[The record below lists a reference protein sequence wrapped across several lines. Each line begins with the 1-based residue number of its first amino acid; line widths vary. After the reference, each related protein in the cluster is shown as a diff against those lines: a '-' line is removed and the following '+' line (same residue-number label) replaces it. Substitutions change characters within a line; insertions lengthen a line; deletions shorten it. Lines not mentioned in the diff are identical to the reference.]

1 MASIYSLLFL
11 SLLQLHCT
19 LSTGNNH
26 IIHRK
31 SLEIISGSG
40 VGGIPPPLPSPQP
53 KPEECPPPCPPRP
66 LPPQPEEC
74 PPPPP
79 PPCPPPRPPPPQP
92 EECPPP
98 PPPPCPP
105 PPQPK
110 PEECPPPPPLPPS
123 PPPPPPPSPPPTPSP
138 KTPPLPPPESI
149 HSPPKAPP
157 LSPSEPSRSPP
168 KPPKSPPPPQLTFA
182 SPLLKKV
189 YPVLQAFKKLVE
201 VDSKNILASWN
212 GSDICGKYRGLECAT
227 FPGTKYQAVASV
239 QFNGFNF
246 SGKNL
251 RLDNFL
257 DKLDTVTIF
266 HANSNNFLGSV
277 PKVSNLKYLFELDL
291 SNNKLT
297 GEFPASVLKATNL
310 TFLDL
315 RFNTF
320 SGSVPRQVFN
330 LDLDVLFINNNNLVQ
345 KLPHN
350 LGSIT
355 ALYLTFANN
364 RPTQPESLLI
374 SSSLRFAPVCLSF
387 FSSPFCS
394 VLWAELW
401 LGLSRVAPGK
411 FRSVARGSCS
421 GDSARRFRCCW
432 RVVFVDVS
440 LLQLRSGLRRG
451 EESGLSFFLLLGVS
465 HGREDRTWLKR
476 GDRCLLSL
484 SCRFEGMSSM
494 ASPSSVVAVA
504 LSLMSPSSWAVST
517 MASTPVCS
525 RRSAAVTGGR
535 FSVSGTRRRVEAS
548 VCHLHL
554 LLDDGDLFEL
564 CSGAGFGWCLFA
576 TRLSYSFGCLDKME
590 QLNLARNKFFGTIPE
605 IVCEISSLKNLSLS
619 YNFFTQ
625 VGPKCRNLIKRNI
638 LDVRMNCILDLP
650 NQKTPLECAN
660 FFMRKHTCPNSK
672 SMFRIPCGK
681 NPNRIRL
688 DQEQLKDEQAQT
700 SSPVSYWALN
710 PDRIQNR

>member
-364 RPTQPESLLI
+364 RFTGPIPASIGNIKYLQEVLFLNNQLTG
-374 SSSLRFAPVCLSF
+374 CL
-387 FSSPFCS
+387 PYQI
-394 VLWAELW
+394 
-401 LGLSRVAPGK
+401 GK
-411 FRSVARGSCS
+411 LNRAT
-421 GDSARRFRCCW
+421 
-432 RVVFVDVS
+432 VFDVEYNN
-440 LLQLRSGLRRG
+440 L
-451 EESGLSFFLLLGVS
+451 
-465 HGREDRTWLKR
+465 
-476 GDRCLLSL
+476 
-484 SCRFEGMSSM
+484 
-494 ASPSSVVAVA
+494 
-504 LSLMSPSSWAVST
+504 
-517 MASTPVCS
+517 
-525 RRSAAVTGGR
+525 TGPIP
-535 FSVSGTRRRVEAS
+535 
-548 VCHLHL
+548 
-554 LLDDGDLFEL
+554 
-564 CSGAGFGWCLFA
+564 
-576 TRLSYSFGCLDKME
+576 YSFGCLDKME

>member
-11 SLLQLHCT
+11 SLLQLQCT

-66 LPPQPEEC
+66 PPPQPEECPPPPPPPCPPPRPPPPQPEECPPPPPPPCPPPRPPTPQPEEC

-157 LSPSEPSRSPP
+157 LPPSEPSRSPP

-182 SPLLKKV
+182 GPLLKKV

-201 VDSKNILASWN
+201 VDPKNILASWN
-212 GSDICGKYRGLECAT
+212 GSDICGKYRGLECAM

-345 KLPHN
+345 KLPLN

-364 RPTQPESLLI
+364 RFTGPIPASIGNIKYLQEVLFLNNQLTG
-374 SSSLRFAPVCLSF
+374 CL
-387 FSSPFCS
+387 PYQI
-394 VLWAELW
+394 
-401 LGLSRVAPGK
+401 GK
-411 FRSVARGSCS
+411 LNRAT
-421 GDSARRFRCCW
+421 
-432 RVVFVDVS
+432 VFDVGYNN
-440 LLQLRSGLRRG
+440 L
-451 EESGLSFFLLLGVS
+451 
-465 HGREDRTWLKR
+465 
-476 GDRCLLSL
+476 
-484 SCRFEGMSSM
+484 
-494 ASPSSVVAVA
+494 
-504 LSLMSPSSWAVST
+504 
-517 MASTPVCS
+517 
-525 RRSAAVTGGR
+525 TGPIP
-535 FSVSGTRRRVEAS
+535 
-548 VCHLHL
+548 
-554 LLDDGDLFEL
+554 
-564 CSGAGFGWCLFA
+564 
-576 TRLSYSFGCLDKME
+576 YSFGCLDKME
-590 QLNLARNKFFGTIPE
+590 QFNLARNKFFGTIPE

-681 NPNRIRL
+681 NPNRVRL
-688 DQEQLKDEQAQT
+688 DQEQLEDEQAQA

>member
-1 MASIYSLLFL
+1 MASISLLLLFL

-31 SLEIISGSG
+31 SLEIISGRG
-40 VGGIPPPLPSPQP
+40 V
-53 KPEECPPPCPPRP
+53 
-66 LPPQPEEC
+66 EC
-74 PPPPP
+74 PPPP
-79 PPCPPPRPPPPQP
+79 
-92 EECPPP
+92 
-98 PPPPCPP
+98 PP

-110 PEECPPPPPLPPS
+110 PEECPPPPPPPPQPQPEEC
-123 PPPPPPPSPPPTPSP
+123 PPPPPPPLALLHRNQNLKNALLHRRLFLLLLHRLLLHRLLLHPPPKHHHFLRRT
-138 KTPPLPPPESI
+138 
-149 HSPPKAPP
+149 
-157 LSPSEPSRSPP
+157 PP
-168 KPPKSPPPPQLTFA
+168 KPPKSPPLPQLTFA

-201 VDSKNILASWN
+201 VDPKNILASWN
-212 GSDICGKYRGLECAT
+212 GSDICGKYRGLECAI

-246 SGKNL
+246 SGKKL

-257 DKLDTVTIF
+257 DKLETVTIF

-277 PKVSNLKYLFELDL
+277 PKVSNLNYLFELDL

-364 RPTQPESLLI
+364 RFTGPIPASIGNIKYLQEVLFLNNQLTG
-374 SSSLRFAPVCLSF
+374 CL
-387 FSSPFCS
+387 PYQI
-394 VLWAELW
+394 
-401 LGLSRVAPGK
+401 GK
-411 FRSVARGSCS
+411 LNRAT
-421 GDSARRFRCCW
+421 
-432 RVVFVDVS
+432 VFDVGYNN
-440 LLQLRSGLRRG
+440 L
-451 EESGLSFFLLLGVS
+451 
-465 HGREDRTWLKR
+465 
-476 GDRCLLSL
+476 
-484 SCRFEGMSSM
+484 
-494 ASPSSVVAVA
+494 
-504 LSLMSPSSWAVST
+504 
-517 MASTPVCS
+517 
-525 RRSAAVTGGR
+525 TGPIP
-535 FSVSGTRRRVEAS
+535 
-548 VCHLHL
+548 
-554 LLDDGDLFEL
+554 
-564 CSGAGFGWCLFA
+564 
-576 TRLSYSFGCLDKME
+576 YSFGCLDKME

-625 VGPKCRNLIKRNI
+625 VGPKCRNLIKKNI

-660 FFMRKHTCPNSK
+660 FFMQKHICPNSK

-681 NPNRIRL
+681 NPNRVTL
-688 DQEQLKDEQAQT
+688 DQEQLEEEQAQA
-700 SSPVSYWALN
+700 SPISYWALN
-710 PDRIQNR
+710 PDRIRNR